1 MSTELISLL
10 IAFLLVAGS
19 AFALIAAI
27 GLIRLPDVFT
37 RMHAASKAGT
47 AGSGLMLL
55 AVALHSDEM
64 HVWIKC
70 VAAIVFFVLTA
81 PLSAH
86 LLAKA
91 ALRSGQTPEF
101 IDKEQKL

>member
-1 MSTELISLL
+1 M
-10 IAFLLVAGS
+10 AGDVLS
-19 AFALIAAI
+19 LIAACLLLAGALFSLI
-27 GLIRLPDVFT
+27 AALGLLRLPDLLS

-47 AGSGLMLL
+47 AGSGLILL
-55 AVALHSDEM
+55 AVALDSGDAAT
-64 HVWIKC
+64 WLKC

-91 ALRSGQTPEF
+91 AIAAGHRAASL
-101 IDKEQKL
+101 DKAEKR